1 MLAILS
7 IAAFA
12 IAALAS
18 PIPDEPS
25 FLTIEDVPAG
35 FNKSQVY
42 IRDITYGGT
51 GCPQNSVGKFVS
63 DDVSGYS
70 ITLCRGS

>member
-12 IAALAS
+12 VAALAS
-18 PIPDEPS
+18 PLPDTPS
-25 FLTIEDVPAG
+25 FLLGSDPPG
-35 FNKSQVY
+35 LNKSQVY
-42 IRDITYGGT
+42 IKDITYGGT

-63 DDVSGYS
+63 DDVS
-70 ITLCRGS
+70 